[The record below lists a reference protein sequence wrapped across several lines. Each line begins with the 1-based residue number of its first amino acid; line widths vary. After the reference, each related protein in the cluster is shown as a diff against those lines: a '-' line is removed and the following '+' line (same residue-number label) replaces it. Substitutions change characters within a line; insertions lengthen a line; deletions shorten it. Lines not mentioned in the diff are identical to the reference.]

1 MQQQDLEG
9 KKMTSLHKS
18 EWLNFFNWSDRL
30 RRKPSKCPEVGSIAV
45 MAFFVK
51 LLRICFLS
59 CGVKGDLC
67 RGARLVGKEGRL
79 IEMLWIEGGPLSNQC
94 ARQVGGELSKRRF

>member
-45 MAFFVK
+45 MAF
-51 LLRICFLS
+51 
-59 CGVKGDLC
+59 
-67 RGARLVGKEGRL
+67 
-79 IEMLWIEGGPLSNQC
+79 LSNC
-94 ARQVGGELSKRRF
+94 